1 MREKWTDFMEEMGL
15 EDIKGAPN
23 TLFQAIK
30 DAGTI
35 YDFVSAR
42 GELERL
48 KSEFTAPAI
57 SVSHRHYIPEIEI
70 EH

>member
-23 TLFQAIK
+23 TLFK

-70 EH
+70 EL